1 MVNLPNPLN
10 LQWYEHPSLLLQLAS
25 LSKAR
30 DDLREHNLFE
40 QDGMRPEPPA
50 GDPPADV
57 TRARTADGTYNDL
70 GCPMMGAK
78 ASGFGRNVPIEKTV
92 IDRKRLLTPD
102 PRVISRTLMARD
114 TFKPAGILNALGAA
128 WLQFENHNWFFHGD
142 GLPDRVIE
150 VPLEEGDDFPEN
162 PMRIRDTIP
171 MHGGEVV
178 DGQPAPVFGNAE
190 THWWDGSQ
198 IYGSGAEKQN
208 RIRTFTDGRIRVD
221 DNGRL
226 PVSDIPGVDLTGMQE
241 NYWVGPGLLHTLFA
255 REHNT
260 VVGAIKKAHP
270 E

>member
-30 DDLREHNLFE
+30 DDLRENNLFE

-50 GDPPADV
+50 ADPPADV

-102 PRVISRTLMARD
+102 PRVISNTLMARD

-142 GLPDRVIE
+142 GLARP
-150 VPLEEGDDFPEN
+150 GH
-162 PMRIRDTIP
+162 RDP
-171 MHGGEVV
+171 ARGG
-178 DGQPAPVFGNAE
+178 
-190 THWWDGSQ
+190 
-198 IYGSGAEKQN
+198 
-208 RIRTFTDGRIRVD
+208 R
-221 DNGRL
+221 RL
-226 PVSDIPGVDLTGMQE
+226 PREPDADPGHHPD
-241 NYWVGPGLLHTLFA
+241 A
-255 REHNT
+255 RR
-260 VVGAIKKAHP
+260 
-270 E
+270 